1 MARAYQNQVASLQQ
15 SLVQSEHSLQELERQ
30 LADMRSG
37 HHSEV
42 ESIVKQQEAI
52 RESALQER
60 DQKHAAHILRLTAE
74 LSAQQEFVDSGKPD
88 LDEQEAERI
97 QMIKASMKEL
107 HEKEKAQI
115 QQEHEAEKLR
125 LADEFRKQ
133 MEANTQQMEQVAN
146 SKIQEVHAQFMSA
159 HQALLEQKN
168 AAELHTEEVKN
179 QLQQTTSQMEAL
191 TAEKRSLEEQYRTL
205 LESHSAEVE
214 EMSTNARDLEERVN
228 TWKDKAAN
236 LESRLELSGK
246 SQESGM
252 RQVQEQYEMKFQSA
266 TSQYKEQVAG
276 LESLVKQY
284 TEENA
289 MLQEQLQRAVDE
301 SVSHHQ
307 EELDQLKSQ
316 HGSEVELLEKSISE
330 ALTEKESDKASLE
343 AAEEHMSSLQKQL
356 KAYRRQESDMN
367 AKMNKLQE
375 DQALVIELLKQRHEQ
390 EKTEELKSLRSQF
403 TTQIEKLQMELS
415 IAQDVEQTGQ
425 LKSETQH
432 VHLVEELQSRHK
444 EELVE
449 TKRALCETH
458 EQALASLQSEL
469 EDTYQ
474 KNFEML
480 KQQHKSELE
489 QLSSTLA
496 VEWSAKLKAARADV
510 KSELEEARDTEIE
523 ELQTKHANAIK
534 ELQQSL
540 EQQEKAALSEISSRI
555 VSLESELSRLHEDE
569 AEWLELRKDMMSQL
583 ELSQRELEEEQ
594 AQLAQAKS
602 TEAQLREEC
611 QGLKCR
617 IQSVESDCHIAQSAS
632 ANMQQS
638 LEHAQTQ
645 VKELTAKVEE
655 LQGEIQDVESIEAA
669 SREQAQKLLQVTDQ
683 LAERNV
689 TIADLQS
696 QNDTLNTE
704 VFALTQ
710 KCQQQVSSIQML
722 QRQIENVGAVS
733 EEIST
738 LQQQLSE
745 LAPIKEQHTQ
755 LKQTLSQV
763 EVAVQSKDREIHA
776 LQSKLEHFAQM
787 EEQVSRFEM
796 AVQSKDEEVEV
807 LQAELESYTQ
817 IKEQVVQLEATVQS
831 KDSEINSLRT
841 DLDQAGIQM
850 KEMKA
855 QWGTKLKE
863 VTANSSG
870 EIEVLKTQIASH
882 CAQEDEL
889 RQKIQQQAA
898 SLAQIESAHHA
909 QQEELSNANEEMNRL
924 KVELQEA
931 LNRNSQLQGTNQT
944 LTTQLEMSR
953 EQSESVESDTL
964 ANLKSKHEELELRF
978 ATLTVEK
985 ERVTA
990 ELARLQEEA
999 NRREDEYS
1007 SSWEVKVRQ
1016 LEETIGDLRSQ
1027 LNAKDVAYTEM
1038 QSELTQKL
1046 AQAEIQERSLR
1057 QSLESSQLAQGGIRL
1072 VSSQKSALE
1081 DSLSRARRKLM
1092 EKLHEKEALEK
1103 DLSFHRTELERRL
1116 GEKQRLEGLLFEKAR
1131 FEQEL
1136 VNQKEQLQLDL
1147 KQIESKLQLQVGR
1160 VEQGQQYD
1168 HLTSRV
1174 TAHNQQIHLPSFVPA
1189 HQGGTYPL
1197 RNQSTESR

>member
-1 MARAYQNQVASLQQ
+1 
-15 SLVQSEHSLQELERQ
+15 
-30 LADMRSG
+30 
-37 HHSEV
+37 
-42 ESIVKQQEAI
+42 
-52 RESALQER
+52 
-60 DQKHAAHILRLTAE
+60 
-74 LSAQQEFVDSGKPD
+74 
-88 LDEQEAERI
+88 
-97 QMIKASMKEL
+97 
-107 HEKEKAQI
+107 
-115 QQEHEAEKLR
+115 
-125 LADEFRKQ
+125 
-133 MEANTQQMEQVAN
+133 
-146 SKIQEVHAQFMSA
+146 
-159 HQALLEQKN
+159 
-168 AAELHTEEVKN
+168 
-179 QLQQTTSQMEAL
+179 
-191 TAEKRSLEEQYRTL
+191 
-205 LESHSAEVE
+205 
-214 EMSTNARDLEERVN
+214 
-228 TWKDKAAN
+228 
-236 LESRLELSGK
+236 
-246 SQESGM
+246 
-252 RQVQEQYEMKFQSA
+252 
-266 TSQYKEQVAG
+266 
-276 LESLVKQY
+276 
-284 TEENA
+284 
-289 MLQEQLQRAVDE
+289 MLQEQLQRAVDQSE
-301 SVSHHQ
+301 NHHQ

-330 ALTEKESDKASLE
+330 ALTEKASDKASLE

-375 DQALVIELLKQRHEQ
+375 EQAVVIELLKQRHEQ
-390 EKTEELKSLRSQF
+390 EKAEELKSLRSEF

-415 IAQDVEQTGQ
+415 IAQDVGQTGQ
-425 LKSETQH
+425 LKSESQH
-432 VHLVEELQSRHK
+432 VRFVEELQSRHK

-449 TKRALCETH
+449 TNRALGETH
-458 EQALASLQSEL
+458 KQALASLQSEL
-469 EDTYQ
+469 ENTYQ
-474 KNFEML
+474 KNTEML
-480 KQQHKSELE
+480 KRQHKSELE

-496 VEWSAKLKAARADV
+496 VEWSAKLEAARADV

-540 EQQEKAALSEISSRI
+540 EQHERTALSEINSRI
-555 VSLESELSRLHEDE
+555 ASLESEVSRLREDE

-611 QGLKCR
+611 QGLKSR
-617 IQSVESDCHIAQSAS
+617 LQSMESDCHIAQSAR
-632 ANMQQS
+632 ADMQQS

-669 SREQAQKLLQVTDQ
+669 SREQAQRLLQVTDQ

-704 VFALTQ
+704 VFTLTQ
-710 KCQQQVSSIQML
+710 KCQQQISSIQML

-745 LAPIKEQHTQ
+745 LAPIREQHTQ

-787 EEQVSRFEM
+787 EEQVSRLEM
-796 AVQSKDEEVEV
+796 AIQSKDEEVGV
-807 LQAELESYTQ
+807 LQAELESYTP

-831 KDSEINSLRT
+831 KDSEINSLRS

-855 QWGTKLKE
+855 QWGAKIDEATG
-863 VTANSSG
+863 NSAG
-870 EIEVLKTQIASH
+870 EIEALKTQIASH

-889 RQKIQQQAA
+889 RQQIQQQAT
-898 SLAQIESAHHA
+898 SLAQIESTHHA
-909 QQEELSNANEEMNRL
+909 QQEKLSNANEEMNRL

-931 LNRNSQLQGTNQT
+931 LNRNSQLQETNQT
-944 LTTQLEMSR
+944 LTTQLEVSR
-953 EQSESVESDTL
+953 EQSEGVESETL
-964 ANLKSKHEELELRF
+964 ANLKRKHEELELRF
-978 ATLTVEK
+978 ATVTVEK
-985 ERVTA
+985 ERITA
-990 ELARLQEEA
+990 ELAQVQEEA
-999 NRREDEYS
+999 KRREDECT
-1007 SSWEVKVRQ
+1007 SSWEVKVHQ

-1038 QSELTQKL
+1038 QSELTRKL

-1092 EKLHEKEALEK
+1092 EKLHEKETLEK

-1136 VNQKEQLQLDL
+1136 MNQKEQLQSDL

-1168 HLTSRV
+1168 HLTFKV
-1174 TAHNQQIHLPSFVPA
+1174 TAHNQQIHLPSFIPA